1 MDMRRGNSLLLA
13 SLAVMA
19 AAPALGQGAGPA
31 VGAASTA
38 TPSAASVPDLSRL
51 WANSLGPG
59 FSPPA
64 SGPGPVLNKA
74 RQRAAVDIYGKPL
87 SVTDA
92 PIVSVGGRR
101 VGDYTAPILQP
112 WAAEIVK
119 AHAEKELNAGPA
131 PNPINQCRPGGV
143 PFVLY
148 NLGME
153 MLQQP
158 KSITILYV
166 FDHEVRHVRLN
177 QAHPTQL
184 TPSWFGDSVGH
195 YEGDTLVI
203 DTVGIK
209 TGPYTMVDQFGT
221 PHTPALHVIERYRLI
236 DYEAAKQA
244 LERGAKEN
252 ASFVNNDSGVVADL
266 NSKGKHMQLDFTVE
280 DAGAFTTPWS
290 ATVIYRP
297 GVSAYG
303 ASSSEF
309 PEAVCAENPNEV
321 TRQAA
326 VPTADKPDF

>member
-1 MDMRRGNSLLLA
+1 MDTQRGNFLLLA
-13 SLAVMA
+13 SLAA
-19 AAPALGQGAGPA
+19 AAATPALGQDAAPAG
-31 VGAASTA
+31 GAASTA
-38 TPSAASVPDLSRL
+38 TQSAASVPDFSRL

-87 SVTDA
+87 SVTNA
-92 PIVSVGGRR
+92 PLVSVGGRR

-112 WAAEIVK
+112 WAAEVVK
-119 AHAEKELNAGPA
+119 EHAEKELNDGPA

-158 KSITILYV
+158 NSITILYV
-166 FDHEVRHVRLN
+166 FDHEVRRVRLN
-177 QAHPTQL
+177 QAHPAQL

-221 PHTPALHVIERYRLI
+221 PHTQALHVIERYRLI
-236 DYEAAKQA
+236 EYEAAKQA

-252 ASFVNNDSGVVADL
+252 ANFLNNDSGVVTDL
-266 NSKGKHMQLDFTVE
+266 NAKGKHMQLEFTVE
-280 DAGAFTTPWS
+280 DEGAFTTPWS

-297 GVSAYG
+297 GVGVG
-303 ASSSEF
+303 ASSEL
-309 PEAVCAENPNEV
+309 PEAVCAENPHELA
-321 TRQAA
+321 RQAA
-326 VPTADKPDF
+326 VPTADKSDF

>member
-1 MDMRRGNSLLLA
+1 MDMRRGNFLLLA
-13 SLAVMA
+13 SLAAMTA
-19 AAPALGQGAGPA
+19 TPALGQDAGPT

-38 TPSAASVPDLSRL
+38 TQSGASVPDFSRL

-74 RQRAAVDIYGKPL
+74 RQRAAVDIYGKPI

-112 WAAEIVK
+112 WAAQVVK
-119 AHAEKELNAGPA
+119 EHADKELNAGPA
-131 PNPINQCRPGGV
+131 PNPINQCRPGGM

-148 NLGME
+148 NYGME
-153 MLQQP
+153 MIQ
-158 KSITILYV
+158 KRDSVTFLYV

-177 QAHPTQL
+177 QPHPAQL
-184 TPSWFGDSVGH
+184 RPSWSGDSVGH

-221 PHTPALHVIERYRLI
+221 PHTEALHVIERYRLI
-236 DYEAAKQA
+236 DYQAAMQA

-252 ASFVNNDSGVVADL
+252 ANMIGNDSGVVTDL
-266 NSKGKHMQLDFTVE
+266 NDKGKHMQLEITVE
-280 DAGAFTTPWS
+280 DPGAFTTPWS

-303 ASSSEF
+303 ASSDF
-309 PEAVCAENPNEV
+309 PEAVCAENPHELA
-321 TRQAA
+321 RQAG
-326 VPTADKPDF
+326 VPTADKSDF

>member
-1 MDMRRGNSLLLA
+1 
-13 SLAVMA
+13 MA
-19 AAPALGQGAGPA
+19 ATPALGQGAGPA

-38 TPSAASVPDLSRL
+38 TQSAASVPDFSRL

-74 RQRAAVDIYGKPL
+74 RARAAVDIYGKPL
-87 SVTDA
+87 NPATA

-101 VGDYTAPILQP
+101 VGDDTAPILQP
-112 WAAEIVK
+112 WAAQVVK
-119 AHAEKELNAGPA
+119 EHADKEVNAGPA
-131 PNPINQCRPGGV
+131 PNPINQCRPGGM

-148 NLGME
+148 NYGME
-153 MLQQP
+153 MIQ
-158 KSITILYV
+158 KRDSITFLYV

-177 QAHPTQL
+177 QAHPAKP

-236 DYEAAKQA
+236 DYETAKQA

-252 ASFVNNDSGVVADL
+252 ASFVNNDSGVLADL
-266 NSKGKHMQLDFTVE
+266 NAKGKHLQLDFTVE

-297 GVSAYG
+297 GVNV

-309 PEAVCAENPNEV
+309 PEAVCAENPHEL
-321 TRQAA
+321 TRQAG
-326 VPTADKPDF
+326 VPTADKSDF

>member
-1 MDMRRGNSLLLA
+1 MDMRRGNFLLLA
-13 SLAVMA
+13 SLAAMA
-19 AAPALGQGAGPA
+19 APPALGRDAAPT

-38 TPSAASVPDLSRL
+38 PQSAASVPDFSRL
-51 WANSLGPG
+51 WANTLGPG

-74 RQRAAVDIYGKPL
+74 RARAAVDIYGKPL
-87 SVTDA
+87 NPATA

-101 VGDYTAPILQP
+101 VGDDTAPILQP
-112 WAAEIVK
+112 WAAQVVK
-119 AHAEKELNAGPA
+119 EHADKELNAGPA
-131 PNPINQCRPGGV
+131 PNPINQCRPGGM

-148 NLGME
+148 NYGME
-153 MLQQP
+153 MIQ
-158 KSITILYV
+158 KRDSITFLYV

-177 QAHPTQL
+177 QGHPAQL
-184 TPSWFGDSVGH
+184 TPAWSGDSVGH

-221 PHTPALHVIERYRLI
+221 PHTEALHVIERYRLI
-236 DYEAAKQA
+236 DYQAAMQA

-252 ASFVNNDSGVVADL
+252 ANMIGNDSGVVTDL
-266 NSKGKHMQLDFTVE
+266 NDKGKHMQLEITVE
-280 DAGAFTTPWS
+280 DDGAFTTPWS

-303 ASSSEF
+303 ASSDF
-309 PEAVCAENPNEV
+309 PEAVCAENPHELA
-321 TRQAA
+321 RQAG
-326 VPTADKPDF
+326 VPTAERSDF

>member
-1 MDMRRGNSLLLA
+1 
-13 SLAVMA
+13 
-19 AAPALGQGAGPA
+19 LGQD
-31 VGAASTA
+31 
-38 TPSAASVPDLSRL
+38 SVPDLSRL
-51 WANSLGPG
+51 WSNTLGLG
-59 FSPPA
+59 FSPPI

-74 RQRAAVDIYGKPL
+74 RQRAAIDIYGKPL
-87 SVTDA
+87 RPADA
-92 PIVSVGGRR
+92 PIVSQGGRR

-112 WAAEIVK
+112 WAAEVVK
-119 AHAEKELNAGPA
+119 AHAEKELNGGPA

-153 MLQQP
+153 MLQQ
-158 KSITILYV
+158 KDSITILYV

-177 QAHPTQL
+177 QTHPKQL

-209 TGPYTMVDQFGT
+209 TGPYTMVDEFGT
-221 PHTPALHVIERYRLI
+221 PHTEALHVIERYRLI
-236 DYEAAKQA
+236 DYEAATQA

-252 ASFVNNDSGVVADL
+252 ANFVNNDSGVAPDL
-266 NSKGKHMQLDFTVE
+266 NARGKHMQLDFTVE
-280 DAGAFTTPWS
+280 DTGAFTTPWS

-309 PEAVCAENPNEV
+309 PEAVCAENPHELA
-321 TRQAA
+321 RQAA
-326 VPTADKPDF
+326 VPTAAKPDF

>member
-1 MDMRRGNSLLLA
+1 MDMRRGNFLLLA
-13 SLAVMA
+13 SLAAMA
-19 AAPALGQGAGPA
+19 ATPALGQGAGPT

-38 TPSAASVPDLSRL
+38 PQSAASVPDFSRL
-51 WANSLGPG
+51 WANTLGPG

-87 SVTDA
+87 NPATA
-92 PIVSVGGRR
+92 PIVAVGGRR

-119 AHAEKELNAGPA
+119 QHAEKELNDGPA
-131 PNPINQCRPGGV
+131 LNPINQCRPGGV

-148 NLGME
+148 NYGME
-153 MLQQP
+153 MIQ
-158 KSITILYV
+158 KRDSITLLYV

-177 QAHPTQL
+177 QAHPAQV

-209 TGPYTMVDQFGT
+209 TGPYTMVDQYGT
-221 PHTPALHVIERYRLI
+221 PHTDRLHVIERYRLI
-236 DYEAAKQA
+236 DYETAKQE

-252 ASFVNNDSGVVADL
+252 ANMIGNDSGVITDL
-266 NSKGKHMQLDFTVE
+266 NAKGPHMQLDLTVE
-280 DAGAFTTPWS
+280 DPGAFTTPWS

-297 GVSAYG
+297 GISAYG
-303 ASSSEF
+303 ASSDF
-309 PEAVCAENPNEV
+309 PEAVCAENPHEV

-326 VPTADKPDF
+326 VPTADKSDF

>member
-1 MDMRRGNSLLLA
+1 MTLRDFLLVAALA
-13 SLAVMA
+13 ATA
-19 AAPALGQGAGPA
+19 ATPALAQAVAPSVVPA
-31 VGAASTA
+31 KSGKE
-38 TPSAASVPDLSRL
+38 SAASVPDFSRL

-74 RQRAAVDIYGKPL
+74 RARAAVDIYGKPL
-87 SVTDA
+87 NPATA

-101 VGDYTAPILQP
+101 VGDDTAPILQP
-112 WAAEIVK
+112 WAAQVVK
-119 AHAEKELNAGPA
+119 EHADKELNAGPA
-131 PNPINQCRPGGV
+131 PNPINQCRPGGM

-148 NLGME
+148 NYGME
-153 MLQQP
+153 MIQ
-158 KSITILYV
+158 KRDSITFLYV

-177 QAHPTQL
+177 QAHPAQL
-184 TPSWFGDSVGH
+184 TPSWSGDSVGH

-221 PHTPALHVIERYRLI
+221 PHTEALHVIERYRLI
-236 DYEAAKQA
+236 DYQAAMQA

-252 ASFVNNDSGVVADL
+252 ANMIGNDSGVITDL
-266 NSKGKHMQLDFTVE
+266 NDKGKHMQLDFTVE

-297 GVSAYG
+297 GVSAFG

-309 PEAVCAENPNEV
+309 PEAVCAENPHELA
-321 TRQAA
+321 RQAG
-326 VPTADKPDF
+326 VPTAEKSDF

>member
-1 MDMRRGNSLLLA
+1 MDMRRGNFLLLA
-13 SLAVMA
+13 SLAA
-19 AAPALGQGAGPA
+19 TAATPALGQDAAPALR
-31 VGAASTA
+31 AAA
-38 TPSAASVPDLSRL
+38 AQSAASVPDFSRL

-74 RQRAAVDIYGKPL
+74 RARAAVDIYGKPL
-87 SVTDA
+87 NPATA

-101 VGDYTAPILQP
+101 VGDYTNPILQP
-112 WAAEIVK
+112 WAAEVVK
-119 AHAEKELNAGPA
+119 EHAEKELNAGPA
-131 PNPINQCRPGGV
+131 PNPINQCRPSGV
-143 PFVLY
+143 PFVFY

-158 KSITILYV
+158 NSITILYV

-177 QAHPTQL
+177 QAHPAQP

-209 TGPYTMVDQFGT
+209 TGPYTMADQFGT
-221 PHTPALHVIERYRLI
+221 PHTEGLHVIERYRLI

-244 LERGAKEN
+244 LERVAKEN
-252 ASFVNNDSGVVADL
+252 ASFVNNDSGVVVDL
-266 NSKGKHMQLDFTVE
+266 NSKGKHLQLEFTVE
-280 DAGAFTTPWS
+280 DEGAFTTPWS

-297 GVSAYG
+297 GVNG
-303 ASSSEF
+303 WSSNEF
-309 PEAVCAENPNEV
+309 PEAACAENPHELS
-321 TRQAA
+321 RQAG

>member
-1 MDMRRGNSLLLA
+1 MDMRHGNFLLLV
-13 SLAVMA
+13 SLAAMVVT
-19 AAPALGQGAGPA
+19 PALGQGA
-31 VGAASTA
+31 ASTA
-38 TPSAASVPDLSRL
+38 PQSAASVPDFSRL

-74 RQRAAVDIYGKPL
+74 RQRAAVDIFGKPL
-87 SVTDA
+87 SAENA
-92 PIVSVGGRR
+92 PIVSAGGRR
-101 VGDYTAPILQP
+101 VGDHTAPILQP
-112 WAAEIVK
+112 WAAEVVK
-119 AHAEKELNAGPA
+119 EHAEKELNDGPA
-131 PNPINQCRPGGV
+131 PNPINQCRPSGV
-143 PFVLY
+143 PFVFY

-158 KSITILYV
+158 DSITILYV

-177 QAHPTQL
+177 QAHPAQV
-184 TPSWFGDSVGH
+184 TPSWFGDSIGH

-221 PHTPALHVIERYRLI
+221 PHTEGLHVVERYRLI
-236 DYEAAKQA
+236 GFDAAKQA

-252 ASFVNNDSGVVADL
+252 ARFLGNDSGVVPDV
-266 NSKGKHMQLDFTVE
+266 NFQGKHLQLEFTVE

-297 GVSAYG
+297 GIGV
-303 ASSSEF
+303 ASRDAL
-309 PEAVCAENPNEV
+309 PEAVCAENPHELS
-321 TRQAA
+321 RQAG
-326 VPTADKPDF
+326 VPAADKPDF